1 MAGSSKKH
9 IYILPENFQG
19 VVVIFYGQKNGNTV
33 EYDKDGNIVFR
44 ISKNGILKTQL
55 DFAPNA
61 LEENEFYY
69 TDRTQLT
76 YKEEVGLLNDSISA
90 LGLHYGK
97 LYKELNG
104 KPIMFEM
111 LYVANKNNIDSIAR
125 IGEDMKLLQFVE

>member
-1 MAGSSKKH
+1 MAGRSKKH

-55 DFAPNA
+55 DFAPND

-111 LYVANKNNIDSIAR
+111 LYIANKR
-125 IGEDMKLLQFVE
+125 I